1 MNIVRVNPFFQGKSL
16 SNIFDDVFNRSIS
29 DVMGSDFS
37 VTVPSVNITEEKD
50 NIKLEL
56 AAPGMDKNDFNIS
69 IDKDQLII
77 SAEKEK
83 QSEEKEE
90 NKWTRKEFNFSS
102 FKRSFH
108 LGEDINIEKIDA
120 SYENG
125 ILKLV
130 LPKKEEAKETL
141 PKSIEIK

>member
-1 MNIVRVNPFFQGKSL
+1 MNIVRVNPFFQGKSI

>member
-16 SNIFDDVFNRSIS
+16 ANIFDDVFNRSIS
-29 DVMGSDFS
+29 DVMGNDFS

-141 PKSIEIK
+141 PKLIEIK

>member
-1 MNIVRVNPFFQGKSL
+1 MNIVRVNPFLQGKSL

-50 NIKLEL
+50 NIRLEL

-108 LGEDINIEKIDA
+108 LGKDINVEKIDA

-141 PKSIEIK
+141 PKSIEIR

>member
-16 SNIFDDVFNRSIS
+16 SNIIDDVFNRSIS

-50 NIKLEL
+50 NIRLEL

-108 LGEDINIEKIDA
+108 LGEDINVEKIDA

-141 PKSIEIK
+141 PKTIEIR

>member
-1 MNIVRVNPFFQGKSL
+1 MNIVRVNPFLQGKSL

-50 NIKLEL
+50 NIRLEL

-108 LGEDINIEKIDA
+108 LGEDINVEKIDA

-141 PKSIEIK
+141 PKSIEIR

>member
-16 SNIFDDVFNRSIS
+16 SNIIDDVFNRSIS

-50 NIKLEL
+50 NIRLEL

-69 IDKDQLII
+69 IDKDHLII

-102 FKRSFH
+102 FKRS
-108 LGEDINIEKIDA
+108 
-120 SYENG
+120 
-125 ILKLV
+125 
-130 LPKKEEAKETL
+130 
-141 PKSIEIK
+141 

>member
-50 NIKLEL
+50 NIRLEL

-108 LGEDINIEKIDA
+108 LGEDINVEKIDA

>member
-1 MNIVRVNPFFQGKSL
+1 MNIVRVNPFLQGKSL

-50 NIKLEL
+50 NIRLEL

-108 LGEDINIEKIDA
+108 LGKDINVEKIDA

-130 LPKKEEAKETL
+130 LPKKKEAKETL
-141 PKSIEIK
+141 PKSIEIR